1 MMMTIPAKP
10 WVEARLASGG
20 VAEREGKWEANL
32 RGVAVG
38 SFATKA
44 EALKAY
50 RNAAEKM
57 FGKSAALPAE
67 ADIDAVVE
75 SL

>member
-1 MMMTIPAKP
+1 MTMTIPARP

-20 VAEREGKWEANL
+20 VAERDGKWQAIL
-32 RGVAVG
+32 RGEDVG

-50 RNAAEKM
+50 RRAAEKM
-57 FGKSAALPAE
+57 FGRTAVLPAE
-67 ADIDAVVE
+67 EDIDAVVE
-75 SL
+75 ER